1 MSRGSYGN
9 GVRSGSVS
17 ARRVLR
23 VVAPL
28 LVGAMALH
36 AYGCK
41 SGTSESS
48 DSGQSDSGQSDSGK
62 IAIVAAENEYG
73 DVASQIGG
81 DFVTVTSIESNPN
94 TDPHTY
100 EVSPQAATDVR
111 NAHIVIQNGVGY
123 DDWVQKIEAAAPNP
137 ERKNLNAQ
145 KLLDLP
151 DSTPNP
157 HLWYKPATM
166 PAVVSALVE
175 ELSRLQP
182 KNAEYFKANEKK
194 FIDSLQPW
202 LKAIESLKSQ
212 HSGSPVATTEP
223 VADYLLQA
231 MGISNETPWNLQAA
245 IMNGTD
251 PTPQDVSFQN
261 TLFSEKKVKAFVYN
275 QQVTDQLTDSFK
287 KSSKE
292 NEIPIVGVYETM
304 PVPGFTYQSWMMA
317 ETEALQKAI
326 VSGISK
332 ESL

>member
-1 MSRGSYGN
+1 MSTS
-9 GVRSGSVS
+9 VRSDSVS
-17 ARRVLR
+17 VRRLLAASTAI
-23 VVAPL
+23 VVAAMSL
-28 LVGAMALH
+28 NTGGCSSRTSNSDKVG
-36 AYGCK
+36 
-41 SGTSESS
+41 
-48 DSGQSDSGQSDSGK
+48 
-62 IAIVAAENEYG
+62 IVAAENEYG

-100 EVSPQAATDVR
+100 EVSPQAATDIR
-111 NAHIVIQNGVGY
+111 QAHIVIQNGVGY

-137 ERKNLNAQ
+137 NRKNLNVQ
-145 KLLDLP
+145 ELLNLP
-151 DSTPNP
+151 DSTRNP

-166 PAVVSALVE
+166 PAVAAALVK

-182 KNAEYFKANEKK
+182 KNADYFKENEKK
-194 FIDSLQPW
+194 FNAALEPW
-202 LKAIESLKSQ
+202 LEAIESFKSQ
-212 HSGSPVATTEP
+212 HGGSPVATTEP
-223 VADYLLQA
+223 VADYLLEA
-231 MGISNETPWNLQAA
+231 MGISNQTPWNLQAA

-261 TLFSEKKVKAFVYN
+261 ELFNGKKVKAFVYN

-292 NEIPIVGVYETM
+292 NQIPIVGVYETM
-304 PVPGFTYQSWMMA
+304 PAPGFNYQSWMLA